1 MLLYKIELAHQRTRA
16 PNENSQLAG
25 INSLIVFLSK
35 VSDKQGKHENSAPP
49 DTFGKIAAPYQIAS
63 PINAPDR
70 STSIG
75 TQSPVFKSTIPF
87 FF

>member
-16 PNENSQLAG
+16 PNENSQLAA
-25 INSLIVFLSK
+25 LIVFLSK

-63 PINAPDR
+63 PINAPDL

-87 FF
+87 LFKK